1 MKNRVK
7 KTKRRMT
14 RALKRM
20 SLSIV
25 IVVLL
30 AVLIGGRFFRYIN
43 ASNVDLTEV
52 ENEFL
57 EIPNGASFADLKTIL
72 CNSGAIKDIESFEWV
87 AKKKK
92 YTTKIKGGRY
102 ELRDGMS
109 NNQLVNLLRS
119 GQQSPVNLTFNNIR
133 KLNQLASIVSQKLM
147 LDSVE
152 LVRLFND
159 ESYILSL
166 GFSKQNLSAMF
177 IPNTYQMYWNT
188 DAKGFVN
195 RMNKEYKRFW
205 NEERKNKAKKI
216 GLSPDEV
223 SVLASIVDEE
233 TIKNDEKPTV
243 AGLYLNRLKK
253 NMRLQADPTVKFALD
268 DFTIKRVLNGDKEID
283 SPYNTY
289 KYAGLPPGPIRI
301 PSIKGI
307 DAVLNYES
315 HKYLYMCAREDFSGY
330 HNFATTLSQHNRN
343 AAKYQRELNKRGIL
357 R

>member
-20 SLSIV
+20 GLSIV
-25 IVVLL
+25 VVVLL

-43 ASNVDLTEV
+43 ASNVDLTKV
-52 ENEFL
+52 ENHFI
-57 EIPNGASFADLKTIL
+57 EIPNGANFSELKKIL

-87 AKKKK
+87 SKRKK
-92 YTTKIKGGRY
+92 YTANIKGGRY
-102 ELRDGMS
+102 QLKDGMS
-109 NNQLVNLLRS
+109 NNQLVNMLRS
-119 GQQSPVNLTFNNIR
+119 GLQAPVNLTFNNIR
-133 KLNQLASIVSQKLM
+133 KLNQLASVVSQKLM
-147 LDSVE
+147 VDSVE
-152 LVRLFND
+152 LVKLFGD
-159 ESYILSL
+159 ESYISSL
-166 GFSKQNLSAMF
+166 GFSKQNFPAMF
-177 IPNTYQMYWNT
+177 IPNTYQMFWNT
-188 DAKGFVN
+188 DAKGFVI
-195 RMNKEYKRFW
+195 RMNREYQRFW
-205 NEERKNKAKKI
+205 NEERKSKAKKI

-253 NMRLQADPTVKFALD
+253 NMRLQADPTVKFALG